1 MVNFMK
7 IIKTLIAVTLLCV
20 SFSAVAQDQI
30 VSQAYEIQLSDF
42 RAPATEN
49 GGAAFKECRGCQHKI
64 VRVTSGTRY
73 SVNGQALSL
82 EKFREAIAQTNDRD
96 EKSVT
101 VLHHL
106 ESDTI
111 VSIDVYI

>member
-1 MVNFMK
+1 MVNLMK
-7 IIKTLIAVTLLCV
+7 IIKTLIAATLLCV
-20 SFSAVAQDQI
+20 SLSAAGQGRI
-30 VSQAYEIQLSDF
+30 VSQAYELQLSDF

-49 GGAAFKECRGCQHKI
+49 GGAAFKECSDCTRRI

-73 SVNGQALSL
+73 AVNGQSLSL
-82 EKFREAIAQTNDRD
+82 AKFREAIAQASDRD

-111 VSIDVYI
+111 ISIDVYI